1 MEKRK
6 HDMGLNRWLYRILWT
21 LAYAVAWGSAAFIS
35 MNNLVGQWFG
45 IADDWEPLLFSIP
58 LAIVIGAVQYGLI
71 RRAFA
76 LELRGW
82 ISMTILGWFVS
93 GVLVTW
99 ITETYPYS
107 EAQIV
112 FVSYYLFPAIAQWWL
127 LRKHIQTA
135 SLWILASVASALV
148 FVVPMSFDTSTMMV
162 ALGGALQGLLLAL
175 VLEWLVT
182 ASKAS
187 QLKVKN
193 VAAAL
198 AK

>member
-6 HDMGLNRWLYRILWT
+6 HDMGLNRWLYRGIWT
-21 LAYAVAWGSAAFIS
+21 LAYTIAWGSAAFIS

-45 IADDWEPLLFSIP
+45 IADNWEPLLFSIP
-58 LAIVIGAVQYGLI
+58 LAIAIGAVQYGLI
-71 RRAFA
+71 RRTFA

-82 ISMTILGWFVS
+82 IPMTILGWFVS

-127 LRKHIQTA
+127 LRKHIVTA

-148 FVVPMSFDTSTMMV
+148 FVVPMSFDSTTSLI

-187 QLKVKN
+187 QLKAKN
-193 VAAAL
+193 EAAAL